1 MKRYILNEGV
11 NVRRLFGLNESA
23 KPVTVQDIKIAF
35 DEAAKLY
42 GGMTLVEAMTKC
54 RKEKRYVERFWSIA
68 LDNPDEIYDMDDD
81 FAYLRDLVDRYKG
94 GKGKTKQ
101 TLYAYFNRG
110 DVHWPDIYEM
120 GDHSKESQAA
130 RYISEKL
137 DCYVCIMTEDYDFGQ
152 GNTPQNC
159 YEGNSGIIDAWY
171 RGIPVGIIAEGD
183 LERMEAEIRA
193 GKNPGAY
200 KA

>member
-11 NVRRLFGLNESA
+11 NVKKLFGLNESA
-23 KPVTVQDIKIAF
+23 KPVTGQDIKAAF
-35 DEAAKLY
+35 EEAAKLY
-42 GGMTLVEAMTKC
+42 SGMTFDEAMAKC
-54 RKEKRYVERFWSIA
+54 RKEKRYMERFWSIA
-68 LDNPDEIYDMDDD
+68 LDDPDEIYDMDDD
-81 FAYLRDLVDRYKG
+81 FSYLRDLVDRYKG

-110 DVHWPDIYEM
+110 NVDWPNIYEM

-130 RYISEKL
+130 RYISERL
-137 DCYVCIMTEDYDFGQ
+137 DCFICINIEDYNFWQ
-152 GNTPQNC
+152 GNTPMDC
-159 YEGNSGIIDAWY
+159 YEGNSGIINSWY
-171 RGIPVGIIAEGD
+171 RGIPVGIIAEED

-193 GKNPGAY
+193 GKNPGAR